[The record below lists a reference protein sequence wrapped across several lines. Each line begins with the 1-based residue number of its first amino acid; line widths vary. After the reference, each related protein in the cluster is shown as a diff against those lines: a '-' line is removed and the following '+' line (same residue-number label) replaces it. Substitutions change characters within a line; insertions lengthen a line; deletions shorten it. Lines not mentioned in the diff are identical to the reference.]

1 MVSRVEKREQEIYI
15 HTLQAAA
22 TAGAAANSS
31 LLLLLQKTCNKV
43 LQKSLSLA
51 DCLKEEFC
59 KKNHAV

>member
-1 MVSRVEKREQEIYI
+1 
-15 HTLQAAA
+15 LQAAA
-22 TAGAAANSS
+22 TAGAAADSS

-59 KKNHAV
+59 KKNHAILEES